1 MVTLMVVVVMMMV
14 SWCGGVGDGSDND
27 GGDDDSGQN
36 YKEFRWEM
44 TDVETTQL
52 QRLRSLGPG

>member
-1 MVTLMVVVVMMMV
+1 MVTLMVVVMMMMV
-14 SWCGGVGDGSDND
+14 SWCGGVGDGSDDD
-27 GGDDDSGQN
+27 GGQN